1 MFTFVFEEKRIY
13 VMYKYFCIVLMAFV
27 PVNAYS
33 KSDICLA
40 TAIYHEA
47 NTESLQGKEAVA
59 NVILNRVKHH
69 KYPNTV
75 CGVISQKSQF
85 SWYRKVKHN
94 YTDETLTIA
103 RKMLNNRRDNT
114 NGALFFHSGK
124 NPYWTRKMKM
134 TKQLGNHKF
143 YRPYEI

>member
-1 MFTFVFEEKRIY
+1 MKKILFSFAVMFLIQ
-13 VMYKYFCIVLMAFV
+13 
-27 PVNAYS
+27 NATA
-33 KSDICLA
+33 KDVKCLA

-47 NTESLQGKEAVA
+47 NTESLQGKKAVA
-59 NVILNRVKHH
+59 NVILNRVKHSD
-69 KYPNTV
+69 YPNTV

-103 RKMLNNRRDNT
+103 REMLNKRRDNT

-124 NPYWTRKMKM
+124 NPHWTKKMKM
-134 TKQLGNHKF
+134 TKQIGNHKF
-143 YRPYEI
+143 YRLNKI

>member
-1 MFTFVFEEKRIY
+1 MKKILFSFVVMFLIQ
-13 VMYKYFCIVLMAFV
+13 
-27 PVNAYS
+27 NATA
-33 KSDICLA
+33 KDVKCLA

-47 NTESLQGKEAVA
+47 NTESLQGKKAVA
-59 NVILNRVKHH
+59 NVILNRVKHSD
-69 KYPNTV
+69 YPNTV

-103 RKMLNNRRDNT
+103 RDMLNKRRDNT

-124 NPYWTRKMKM
+124 NPHWTKKMKM
-134 TKQLGNHKF
+134 TKQIGNHKF
-143 YRPYEI
+143 YRLNKI

>member
-1 MFTFVFEEKRIY
+1 
-13 VMYKYFCIVLMAFV
+13 MYKLICTLLLAFV
-27 PVNAYS
+27 SANVYS

-59 NVILNRVKHH
+59 NVILNRVKSN
-69 KYPNTV
+69 KYPNSV
-75 CGVISQKSQF
+75 CSVISQKSQF

-94 YTDETLTIA
+94 YTNETLNIA
-103 RKMLNNRRDNT
+103 RRMLHNRNDNT

-124 NPYWTRKMKM
+124 NPHWTKKMKM
-134 TKQLGNHKF
+134 TKKIGNHKF
-143 YRPYEI
+143 YRPYKI